1 MGKLKIDKEK
11 AAKILFKSLAI
22 ILLIGIIGSTAFATF
37 SILLFRGIENTIRFL
52 GIGVLINILAI
63 VLVIEFKLWKKKSL
77 KFLSIFFLIIL
88 IYMGGLIYTSSK
100 LVQFYN
106 TLSKITE
113 TELKFYSTSIVVLED
128 SSLNS
133 INDVKI
139 GIIGMIED
147 EDSIEGFEIP
157 TILINEYEFDR
168 RRVALYDNYV
178 ELIADLLDG
187 SIDSAFLP
195 TSYPLMFESIEEFEE
210 LEGLTKIIYT
220 RELERIEKEE
230 PHEQISLD
238 QPFTILFIGTNDF
251 GNRLLSSY
259 NSNALMLLTFNPKT
273 LNVTSLSIPRDS
285 YITMPCMNNRKNKMS
300 HAGWGGDRCVV
311 RTLEGFFGIKIDYFF
326 RLNMTAT
333 VDFVEELG
341 GIEVDIPYAFCEQD
355 SRRRWGEHTIFVD
368 QGLQHLNG
376 EQALAF
382 TRKRKVVAIHRNNCP
397 PEYTQHASYW
407 NDFIRGQ
414 SQQAVFTAIM
424 NKAAKEVRSF
434 SKVED
439 LLSIISQN
447 SQTNMNMDTLFSLYN
462 LGKNSVSKVNNHG
475 QAFTMQRL
483 KLNGH
488 SAMIYD
494 FSFLHNSGNRR
505 ILYNF
510 VIYDNS
516 RDVVVRAMEENLGIR
531 QITPVR
537 TFSFSINNEFKETV
551 IGENVRG
558 RSSLVLLPNFIGQDI
573 ERARTFGANNNL
585 NIVVNYVDG
594 RPGQFVGQ
602 IVSQSIPASV
612 DLAFM
617 PANRA
622 LTLSVVSRIVS
633 GVEPPEPDDDDD
645 DDDDDP
651 ID

>member
-1 MGKLKIDKEK
+1 
-11 AAKILFKSLAI
+11 
-22 ILLIGIIGSTAFATF
+22 
-37 SILLFRGIENTIRFL
+37 
-52 GIGVLINILAI
+52 
-63 VLVIEFKLWKKKSL
+63 
-77 KFLSIFFLIIL
+77 
-88 IYMGGLIYTSSK
+88 
-100 LVQFYN
+100 
-106 TLSKITE
+106 
-113 TELKFYSTSIVVLED
+113 
-128 SSLNS
+128 
-133 INDVKI
+133 
-139 GIIGMIED
+139 
-147 EDSIEGFEIP
+147 
-157 TILINEYEFDR
+157 
-168 RRVALYDNYV
+168 
-178 ELIADLLDG
+178 
-187 SIDSAFLP
+187 
-195 TSYPLMFESIEEFEE
+195 
-210 LEGLTKIIYT
+210 
-220 RELERIEKEE
+220 
-230 PHEQISLD
+230 
-238 QPFTILFIGTNDF
+238 
-251 GNRLLSSY
+251 
-259 NSNALMLLTFNPKT
+259 
-273 LNVTSLSIPRDS
+273 
-285 YITMPCMNNRKNKMS
+285 
-300 HAGWGGDRCVV
+300 
-311 RTLEGFFGIKIDYFF
+311 
-326 RLNMTAT
+326 
-333 VDFVEELG
+333 
-341 GIEVDIPYAFCEQD
+341 
-355 SRRRWGEHTIFVD
+355 
-368 QGLQHLNG
+368 
-376 EQALAF
+376 
-382 TRKRKVVAIHRNNCP
+382 
-397 PEYTQHASYW
+397 
-407 NDFIRGQ
+407 
-414 SQQAVFTAIM
+414 
-424 NKAAKEVRSF
+424 
-434 SKVED
+434 
-439 LLSIISQN
+439 
-447 SQTNMNMDTLFSLYN
+447 
-462 LGKNSVSKVNNHG
+462 
-475 QAFTMQRL
+475 MQRL